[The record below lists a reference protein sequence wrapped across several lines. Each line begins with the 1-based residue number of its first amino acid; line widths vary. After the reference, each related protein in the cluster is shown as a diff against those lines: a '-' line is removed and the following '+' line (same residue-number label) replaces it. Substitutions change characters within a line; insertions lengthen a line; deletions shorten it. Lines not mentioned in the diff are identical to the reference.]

1 MIKET
6 INFYA
11 PKPLKDKLK
20 TLASEEYISKSN
32 LCARAVEYYI
42 QNYADIR
49 KEQLGYARNP
59 N

>member
-20 TLASEEYISKSN
+20 TLASEELISKSN

-42 QNYADIR
+42 KNYATIR
-49 KEQLGYARNP
+49 KEQLNCVRNV
-59 N
+59 